1 MIQVLPQQYG
11 VRKHPL
17 FFLPKYSGKG
27 RTLKNNE
34 KTIIDDLE
42 LQKIESGEEEILNE
56 KNIIEN
62 LREED
67 KFNYP
72 LVAHNL
78 TKIYIENVLKPKLAL
93 NKLNLLLKN
102 NEIFSLLG
110 Y

>member
-1 MIQVLPQQYG
+1 MEMQRV
-11 VRKHPL
+11 
-17 FFLPKYSGKG
+17 
-27 RTLKNNE
+27 
-34 KTIIDDLE
+34 
-42 LQKIESGEEEILNE
+42 ESAEEEILNE

-62 LREED
+62 LSEEE

-78 TKIYIENVLKPKLAL
+78 TKIYVENVAKPKLAL

-110 Y
+110 